1 MVINMWLRHK
11 FKLRLDVH
19 NKSRW
24 IINRTHSFPRVNLR
38 PRYTF
43 NQVKPNLT
51 GIIYNFIFQ
60 GIVQLIP
67 SFVMILIYN
76 DYKFNV
82 GRAYSSYVIRFMFSF
97 TSSGIFIDNGIISYG
112 INIVVKTSFLSLNG
126 FLLLDCKV
134 RL

>member
-1 MVINMWLRHK
+1 MITNMWFRHK
-11 FKLRLDVH
+11 LKLRLDVH

-38 PRYTF
+38 PIYTF

-60 GIVQLIP
+60 IIVQLI
-67 SFVMILIYN
+67 SLFVMIFIYN

-82 GRAYSSYVIRFMFSF
+82 GLTYYDKWNNLSSYDIIFMFCI
-97 TSSGIFIDNGIISYG
+97 TNSGISIAKGACKKLIFIQS
-112 INIVVKTSFLSLNG
+112 TLSWRHV
-126 FLLLDCKV
+126 FCH
-134 RL
+134 